1 MARSLTLLNNCF
13 YNVPDSCLGVRR
25 AGKVSLIGPAD
36 GFAVRAGFGEEGQ
49 VEGEDALVSL
59 EALDLWA
66 LRGDLAVDVD
76 DAGEAGEQGAVAEE
90 EREQRGEGDGEQT
103 PQQHED
109 PHGGTLALGK
119 AGLE

>member
-1 MARSLTLLNNCF
+1 MRLERSLGEEGDEF
-13 YNVPDSCLGVRR
+13 SV
-25 AGKVSLIGPAD
+25 
-36 GFAVRAGFGEEGQ
+36 FAGFGDESEE
-49 VEGEDALVSL
+49 VELGARCDRGFGAGLGAGASR
-59 EALDLWA
+59 WA